1 MFEETGKW
9 PSEQAK
15 GTERDPDNVAPLVVY
30 LASDAAAGVN
40 GQAFHSFGFG
50 YTLMA
55 QPQAVRRLDS
65 NKRFTPAELAKLFPR
80 RSGPISS
87 RLRAPPSG
95 ARSTS
100 VRPRNGRISVAGR
113 ASGNGRGRSA
123 DPRGTVKTVLI
134 ICHAN
139 TARSVMAHVLLER
152 TLAER
157 DAGGH
162 IRVRSGGIATY
173 ARDGMLPSLDARI
186 VLREE
191 GIHLGED
198 GLTSTDLK
206 RHRYLLAEADL
217 ILTMTTAQKEMLVAF
232 DEARGRPVYTLREFA
247 GAPAISTIPPCR
259 GRRLPHLPRR
269 DQALPRSDGRPS
281 PRALPRLASRI
292 GGRAIARADSAGT

>member
-1 MFEETGKW
+1 M
-9 PSEQAK
+9 
-15 GTERDPDNVAPLVVY
+15 
-30 LASDAAAGVN
+30 
-40 GQAFHSFGFG
+40 
-50 YTLMA
+50 
-55 QPQAVRRLDS
+55 
-65 NKRFTPAELAKLFPR
+65 
-80 RSGPISS
+80 
-87 RLRAPPSG
+87 
-95 ARSTS
+95 
-100 VRPRNGRISVAGR
+100 
-113 ASGNGRGRSA
+113 
-123 DPRGTVKTVLI
+123 KTVLI

-206 RHRYLLAEADL
+206 RHRHLLAEADL
-217 ILTMTTAQKEMLVAF
+217 ILTMTTAQKEMLDAF

-247 GAPAISTIPPCR
+247 GAPGDIDDPAMQGEDVFRTCR
-259 GRRLPHLPRR
+259 DEIKRCLDQTADRLL
-269 DQALPRSDGRPS
+269 ALFP
-281 PRALPRLASRI
+281 ASAP
-292 GGRAIARADSAGT
+292 G

>member
-1 MFEETGKW
+1 M
-9 PSEQAK
+9 
-15 GTERDPDNVAPLVVY
+15 
-30 LASDAAAGVN
+30 
-40 GQAFHSFGFG
+40 
-50 YTLMA
+50 
-55 QPQAVRRLDS
+55 
-65 NKRFTPAELAKLFPR
+65 
-80 RSGPISS
+80 
-87 RLRAPPSG
+87 
-95 ARSTS
+95 
-100 VRPRNGRISVAGR
+100 
-113 ASGNGRGRSA
+113 
-123 DPRGTVKTVLI
+123 KTVLI

-217 ILTMTTAQKEMLVAF
+217 ILTMTTAQKEMLDAF

-247 GAPAISTIPPCR
+247 GAPGDIDDPAMQGEDVFRTCRDEIKRCLDPTADRLLALVPRSARRRPCDGSALVLGRLLARRPEGRARHAAHGHLDQHGPVHLDRVARPGGRPRAGPWRGCR
-259 GRRLPHLPRR
+259 GRRRR
-269 DQALPRSDGRPS
+269 RP
-281 PRALPRLASRI
+281 AS
-292 GGRAIARADSAGT
+292 

>member
-1 MFEETGKW
+1 M
-9 PSEQAK
+9 
-15 GTERDPDNVAPLVVY
+15 ERSRRRTALLAVVEGGA
-30 LASDAAAGVN
+30 L
-40 GQAFHSFGFG
+40 
-50 YTLMA
+50 T
-55 QPQAVRRLDS
+55 
-65 NKRFTPAELAKLFPR
+65 
-80 RSGPISS
+80 
-87 RLRAPPSG
+87 RA
-95 ARSTS
+95 
-100 VRPRNGRISVAGR
+100 
-113 ASGNGRGRSA
+113 
-123 DPRGTVKTVLI
+123 GTVKTVLI

-217 ILTMTTAQKEMLVAF
+217 ILTMTTAQKEMLDAF

-247 GAPAISTIPPCR
+247 GAPGDIDDPAMQGEDVFRTCR
-259 GRRLPHLPRR
+259 DEIKRCLDPTADRLLTLFP
-269 DQALPRSDGRPS
+269 
-281 PRALPRLASRI
+281 AS
-292 GGRAIARADSAGT
+292 